1 MTLLIGIDL
10 GTAGCKAAVY
20 DESGVPPLKSRRGAV
35 LRSEAH
41 LDLGRPI
48 TLSSTMIE
56 QDPEVWWDAL
66 CRTIDL
72 ALDAAEA
79 GRREGMGLRS
89 RVSAIAVSSQ
99 GISFVCLDEKGRPLG
114 NAISWLDNR
123 AAAECKTIQARYDDA
138 ALFAITG
145 KRAAPFYLLPKLLW
159 LREHRPDTWARTRSV
174 LMGHDYLVHR
184 LCGARITDH
193 SMAGGTLLYDLRALN
208 WSAALLS
215 AFEIPRT
222 WLPEL
227 RWSGTAVG
235 PLLPE
240 VARALG
246 LSPDVVIVT
255 GGQDQKCAALG
266 AGIRDGVATLS
277 LGTASAIVEG
287 MDAPLTDPKM
297 RIPTFTFVQRGR
309 WVLEG
314 VIATGAGSLRWHRDT
329 LAPGTSYSTLDG
341 EATAIPRGAEGVRF
355 YPHLSGATSPHW
367 QPEARA
373 AFQGLSLAST
383 RAHMTR
389 ALLEGVA
396 YEMRTNLE
404 ITQTLAG
411 PVKEAIVFGG
421 GAKSALWRAIIGDVL
436 NLPLAWSPNVETASL
451 GAAMLAGVGC
461 GLFATLDSARDQML
475 PLTQRREPDSR
486 AAAEYEGLYADY
498 RAGEARLLRKDHWPG
513 LP

>member
-10 GTAGCKAAVY
+10 GTTGCKAAVY
-20 DESGVPPLKSRRGAV
+20 DPSGARSLPGGV
-35 LRSEAH
+35 LRGEAY
-41 LDLGRPI
+41 LEMGRPI

-56 QDPEVWWDAL
+56 QDPQVWWDAT
-66 CRTIDL
+66 CRAIDL
-72 ALDAAEA
+72 ALDAADA
-79 GRREGMGLRS
+79 ASRGGMKPRD

-99 GISFVCLDEKGRPLG
+99 GISFVCLDEAGSHLG

-123 AAAECKTIQARYDDA
+123 ADAECQTILERYDAA
-138 ALFAITG
+138 ALFGITG

-159 LREHRPDTWARTRSV
+159 LREHRPDTWIRTRSV

-184 LCGARITDH
+184 LCGERITDH
-193 SMAGGTLLYDLRALN
+193 SMAGGTLLYDLQALD
-208 WSAALLS
+208 WSAALLD
-215 AFEIPRT
+215 AFDIPRA

-235 PLLPE
+235 SLSPQ

-266 AGIRDGVATLS
+266 AGIREGVATLS
-277 LGTASAIVEG
+277 LGTASAIVEV
-287 MDAPLTDPKM
+287 MDAPLTDPQM

-329 LAPGTSYSTLDG
+329 LAPGMGYSALDE
-341 EATAIPRGAEGVRF
+341 EASVIPRGSEGVRF

-367 QPEARA
+367 QPEVRA
-373 AFQGLSLAST
+373 AFEGLSLAHT
-383 RAHMTR
+383 RGHMTR

-404 ITQTLAG
+404 ITQALAG
-411 PVKEAIVFGG
+411 RVEEAIVFGG
-421 GAKSALWRAIIGDVL
+421 GAKSSLWRAIVGDVL
-436 NLPLAWSPNVETASL
+436 NLPLAWTPNVETASL

-461 GLFATLDSARDQML
+461 SRFATLDSARSQML
-475 PLTQRREPDSR
+475 TTARRREPDPR
-486 AAAEYEGLYADY
+486 AAAEYARLYADY
-498 RAGEARLLRKDHWPG
+498 LAGEARLLRKD
-513 LP
+513 L